1 MASWPNRAPEQMEN
15 KQSWIDLI
23 SESQELFVNESLE
36 RDITFFDNILSSSVS
51 WSYQLFDEFKKFLN
65 KKSKYKQLALSVSW
79 YKPEQ
84 KDILEDQL
92 KKEINKFL
100 FVRKKNV
107 KDLVNIYK
115 KEYKSINSRDLRKK
129 LSSAPI
135 VTLSSLM
142 KSEAKR
148 RAFLK
153 DNNIFSDEQELLEN
167 KRLNEDN
174 LFKNINFSKKSLKKL

>member
-15 KQSWIDLI
+15 KQSWVDLI

-92 KKEINKFL
+92 KKEINRNHWRVFC
-100 FVRKKNV
+100 
-107 KDLVNIYK
+107 
-115 KEYKSINSRDLRKK
+115 
-129 LSSAPI
+129 
-135 VTLSSLM
+135 
-142 KSEAKR
+142 
-148 RAFLK
+148 
-153 DNNIFSDEQELLEN
+153 
-167 KRLNEDN
+167 
-174 LFKNINFSKKSLKKL
+174 